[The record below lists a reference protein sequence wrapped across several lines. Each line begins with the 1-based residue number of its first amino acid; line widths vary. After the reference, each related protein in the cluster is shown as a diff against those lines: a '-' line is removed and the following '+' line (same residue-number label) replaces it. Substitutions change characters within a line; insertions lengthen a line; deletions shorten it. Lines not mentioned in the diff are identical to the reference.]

1 MKIKTENIIVA
12 GLWLVIFL
20 FPVIIHHV
28 PAEEE
33 NNVFRTELLRNSY
46 TLILWFFGM
55 FLVHNYLLMS
65 YLFNRR
71 HYWWHGLSVAVLL
84 SCFAIY
90 LFNFEPRQKHPDQ
103 RRAPIE
109 NTRQMKQRPMPPHDD
124 FPKPEKGKHLA
135 PPDIFL
141 LLIALL
147 MFGVN
152 IGVDAM
158 IKAQKQRERL
168 QLLEKRNL
176 QQELEYLK
184 YQINPHFF
192 MNTLNNIHVLISIDQ
207 EKAQRSLIE
216 LSNLMRYMLYEGN
229 GSLVSLRNETEFIE
243 HYLSLMKLRY
253 NKNVDIL
260 CQMASDTEG
269 IKIPPLL
276 LVTFIENAFK
286 HGISYKEPSFIH
298 IYLGVDREQGQI
310 IFQCRNSK
318 FPKVQVDGQGGIGL
332 ENVRKRLDLIFD
344 KNYCLSVDEHNEK
357 EFVLTLELPIS

>member
-12 GLWLVIFL
+12 GIWLVIFL

-33 NNVFRTELLRNSY
+33 NNVFRNELLRNSY

-55 FLVHNYLLMS
+55 FLVHNYLLLP

-84 SCFAIY
+84 TCFAIY
-90 LFNFEPRQKHPDQ
+90 LFNFEPKQNHPEKHRAQVESINQTEPLPKHPHG
-103 RRAPIE
+103 
-109 NTRQMKQRPMPPHDD
+109 N
-124 FPKPEKGKHLA
+124 FPKFEKGKHLA

-141 LLIALL
+141 LLIELL

-152 IGVDAM
+152 IGADAM
-158 IKAQKQRERL
+158 IKSQKQRERL

-229 GSLVSLRNETEFIE
+229 GSLVSLRNETEFID

-253 NKNVDIL
+253 NKNVEIR

-269 IKIPPLL
+269 IQIPPLL

-298 IYLGVDREQGQI
+298 IHLDVNREQGKI
-310 IFQCRNSK
+310 NFQCRNSR
-318 FPKVQVDGQGGIGL
+318 FPKVKDDGQGGIGL

-344 KNYCLSVDEHNEK
+344 KNYRLTVDEHDKK
-357 EFVLTLELPIS
+357 EYLLTLALPIS